1 MILIIEGAP
10 MPDIFLT
17 PGAPFAAIAVAGALI
32 AALGLMQLERA
43 RLALAGVRAL
53 PTTWGVRGR
62 FVLGQAAAVPLAATL
77 LLLALG
83 GGTGDNNRTL
93 LLAAALALYLYVGV
107 IIPRKPIV
115 QAQKERKRLRLLTPG
130 FVSYVR
136 VALAGYDPPATLLER
151 YAARPTRQIL
161 LMQRLVAEA
170 LLLMNERRL
179 RPFEAL
185 RMVARARGCQELTDV
200 TEALAQA
207 ENEGSDVQQVLAAH
221 EATLE
226 ALLRD
231 EFTRMLK
238 RRTMYLLGLV
248 AVSLVVG
255 ILGNLLFVMTGGGR
269 LLTHIGG

>member
-1 MILIIEGAP
+1 
-10 MPDIFLT
+10 MPDMLLS
-17 PGAPFAAIAVAGALI
+17 PGAPFAALAVAGALL

-43 RLALAGVRAL
+43 RLALAGVRSL
-53 PTTWGVRGR
+53 PTRYGMAGR
-62 FVLGQAAAVPLAATL
+62 FALGQAAAIPL
-77 LLLALG
+77 
-83 GGTGDNNRTL
+83 
-93 LLAAALALYLYVGV
+93 AALALLIALRSGAAGNNLTLVLVGALALYMYVGV

-136 VALAGYDPPATLLER
+136 VALAGYDAPATLLER
-151 YAARPTRQIL
+151 YAARPTRQIMA
-161 LMQRLVAEA
+161 MQGMVVEA
-170 LLLMNERRL
+170 LTLMNERRL

-200 TEALAQA
+200 AEALAQA
-207 ENEGSDVQQVLAAH
+207 ESEGSDVQLILAAH

-248 AVSLVVG
+248 AISLVVG
-255 ILGNLLFVMTGGGR
+255 ILGNLLFVMTGGGS
-269 LLTHIGG
+269 LLTQIGG

>member
-1 MILIIEGAP
+1 
-10 MPDIFLT
+10 MPDMLLS
-17 PGAPFAAIAVAGALI
+17 PGAPFAALAVAGALL

-43 RLALAGVRAL
+43 RRALAGVRSL
-53 PTTWGVRGR
+53 PTRYGMAGR
-62 FVLGQAAAVPLAATL
+62 FALGQAAAIPL
-77 LLLALG
+77 
-83 GGTGDNNRTL
+83 
-93 LLAAALALYLYVGV
+93 AALALLIAFASGAAGNNLTLWLVGALALYMYVGV
-107 IIPRKPIV
+107 MIPRKPIV
-115 QAQKERKRLRLLTPG
+115 QAQKERRRLRLLTPG

-136 VALAGYDPPATLLER
+136 VALAGYDAPATLLER
-151 YAARPTRQIL
+151 YATRPTKQIMA
-161 LMQRLVAEA
+161 MQRMVVEA
-170 LLLMNERRL
+170 LTLMNERRL

-200 TEALAQA
+200 AEALAQA
-207 ENEGSDVQQVLAAH
+207 ESEGSDVQLILAVH

-255 ILGNLLFVMTGGGR
+255 ILGNLLFVMTGGGS
-269 LLTHIGG
+269 LLTRIGR

>member
-1 MILIIEGAP
+1 
-10 MPDIFLT
+10 MPDFLLT
-17 PGAPFAAIAVAGALI
+17 PGAPFAAVAVVGVLI

-53 PTTWGVRGR
+53 PTAWGMRGR
-62 FVLGQAAAVPLAATL
+62 FVLGQAAAIPLAAMPLVLVLSGGAGEGNRNL
-77 LLLALG
+77 LLSAGLG
-83 GGTGDNNRTL
+83 
-93 LLAAALALYLYVGV
+93 LYLYVGV

-115 QAQKERKRLRLLTPG
+115 QAQKQRRQLRLLTPS

-151 YAARPTRQIL
+151 YAARPAKRIVQ
-161 LMQRLVAEA
+161 MQQLVAEA
-170 LLLMNERRL
+170 LILMNERRL

-185 RMVARARGCQELTDV
+185 RMVARARGCVELTDV
-200 TEALAQA
+200 AEALAQA
-207 ENEGSDVQQVLAAH
+207 ESEGSDVQQVLAAH

-248 AVSLVVG
+248 AISLVVG
-255 ILGNLLFVMTGGGR
+255 ILGNLLFVMTGGGSA
-269 LLTHIGG
+269 LAHIGG

>member
-1 MILIIEGAP
+1 
-10 MPDIFLT
+10 MPDFLLN
-17 PGAPFAAIAVAGALI
+17 PGAPFAALAAAGMLI

-43 RLALAGVRAL
+43 RLAFAGMRCL
-53 PTTWGVRGR
+53 PTKWGLRGR
-62 FVLGQAAAVPLAATL
+62 FVLGQGAAIPLAAIL
-77 LLLALG
+77 LLIDVAG
-83 GGTGDNNRTL
+83 GAKGNNRIL
-93 LLAAALALYLYVGV
+93 LVGALATYLYIGV

-136 VALAGYDPPATLLER
+136 VALAGYDPPATLMER
-151 YAARPTRQIL
+151 YCARPSRRL
-161 LMQRLVAEA
+161 LPMQRLVAEA
-170 LLLMNERRL
+170 LMLMNQRRL
-179 RPFEAL
+179 RSFEAL

-200 TEALAQA
+200 CEALAQA
-207 ENEGSDVQQVLAAH
+207 EAEGTDVQQVLAAH

-226 ALLRD
+226 AVLKD

-255 ILGNLLFVMTGGGR
+255 ILGNLLFVMTGGGS
-269 LLTHIGG
+269 LLTRIGG

>member
-1 MILIIEGAP
+1 
-10 MPDIFLT
+10 MPDFLLN
-17 PGAPFAAIAVAGALI
+17 PGAPFAALAAAGMLI

-43 RLALAGVRAL
+43 RLAFAGMRSL
-53 PTTWGVRGR
+53 PTKWGLRGR
-62 FVLGQAAAVPLAATL
+62 FVLGQGAAIPLAAIL
-77 LLLALG
+77 LLIDVAG
-83 GGTGDNNRTL
+83 GAKGNNRIL
-93 LLAAALALYLYVGV
+93 LVGALATYLYIGV

-136 VALAGYDPPATLLER
+136 VALAGYDPPATLMER
-151 YAARPTRQIL
+151 YCARPSRRL
-161 LMQRLVAEA
+161 LPMQRLVAEA
-170 LLLMNERRL
+170 LMLMNQRRL
-179 RPFEAL
+179 RSFEAL

-200 TEALAQA
+200 CEALAQA
-207 ENEGSDVQQVLAAH
+207 EAEGTDVQQVLAAH

-226 ALLRD
+226 AVLKD

-255 ILGNLLFVMTGGGR
+255 ILGNLLFVMTGGGS
-269 LLTHIGG
+269 LLTRIGG

>member
-1 MILIIEGAP
+1 
-10 MPDIFLT
+10 MPDFLLN
-17 PGAPFAAIAVAGALI
+17 PGAPFAALAAAGVLI

-43 RLALAGVRAL
+43 RLAFAGMRSL
-53 PTTWGVRGR
+53 PTKWGLRGR
-62 FVLGQAAAVPLAATL
+62 FVLGQGAAIPLAAIL
-77 LLLALG
+77 LLIDVAG
-83 GGTGDNNRTL
+83 GAKGNNRIL
-93 LLAAALALYLYVGV
+93 LVGALATYLYIGV

-136 VALAGYDPPATLLER
+136 VALAGYDPPATLMER
-151 YAARPTRQIL
+151 YCARPSRRL
-161 LMQRLVAEA
+161 LPMQRLVAEA
-170 LLLMNERRL
+170 LMLMNQRRL
-179 RPFEAL
+179 RSFEAL

-200 TEALAQA
+200 CEALAQA
-207 ENEGSDVQQVLAAH
+207 EAEGTDVQQVLAAH

-226 ALLRD
+226 AVLKD

-255 ILGNLLFVMTGGGR
+255 ILGNLLFVMTGGGS
-269 LLTHIGG
+269 LLTRIGG